1 MKSTK
6 KITYNHRFAQ
16 SKESWETNFL
26 SKINSGNSLL
36 YLAALKSNNYAKPD
50 DKYYTEENKP
60 KILSTLDGIVNAPY
74 NQRFHKVF
82 ETYLD
87 AAKAKLDEI
96 IARNASSAQNTQPR
110 GQQQPQQPQ
119 VQQQT
124 NANPGISVTEDAQG
138 QTQFTSSV
146 RTMDGDEIRDIFAR
160 AQLILDNDPQQFR
173 QLWPNMRKQVVARWA
188 YIDENEKNE
197 LNSQLRNFDLKINLM
212 NNPQGGYTTSRGT
225 FFAYRFEDLVP
236 QLYTALRKNDVT
248 QANDIISRI
257 QVLRD
262 KEPDS
267 YISESR
273 KINSDISR
281 FNASNTGTDATKVNR
296 IN

>member
-36 YLAALKSNNYAKPD
+36 YLAALKSNNYAKID

-82 ETYLD
+82 ETYLE
-87 AAKAKLDEI
+87 AAKTKLDEI
-96 IARNASSAQNTQPR
+96 IARNASATQKT
-110 GQQQPQQPQ
+110 QPQQ
-119 VQQQT
+119 QQT
-124 NANPGISVTEDAQG
+124 KANPGITVNENAQG

-146 RTMDGDEIRDIFAR
+146 RTLEGDQIRDIFAK
-160 AQLILDNDPQQFR
+160 AQIILDNDPQQFR
-173 QLWPNMRKQVVARWA
+173 QLWPGLRQQIVSLWS
-188 YIDENEKNE
+188 YIDDNEKIEFNA
-197 LNSQLRNFDLKINLM
+197 QLRNFDLKINLM
-212 NNPQGGYTTSRGT
+212 NNPQGGDTTSRGT

-236 QLYTALRKNDVT
+236 QLYNALRMNDVA
-248 QANDIISRI
+248 QANDIVSKL

-262 KEPDS
+262 KDPRYEP
-267 YISESR
+267 YITEGR
-273 KINSDISR
+273 KLNLDISR
-281 FNASNTGTDATKVNR
+281 YNGRNIGTDAAKVNTLR
-296 IN
+296 